1 LRWPAQASLPLDS
14 LSRLWLG
21 EASALPM
28 VRRHPPPTRPAVIAL
43 LGVLLGSSVAWGQAD
58 GGTLPE
64 DGGAAAPSPAYPPDA
79 GPLSPPIRETLVTGT
94 TSPVEVPEGRASST
108 VRRADLERRLP
119 RSAPDALRWEPGVFV
134 QQSAHAQGSPFI
146 RGLTG
151 QQTLALFDGVR
162 LNTSTWRQGPNQY
175 FFTLDSRSLDS
186 VEVLRSGAS
195 TPYGSDALGGVL
207 LAHPIEPPSSPSPPR
222 PTLQLRG
229 ATADEER
236 GGRIQLQGATERLG
250 FIGGFGGRRV
260 GLLESG
266 GLVLN
271 PLDGKLPEVPRFAPD
286 ERTQLGTGFDELTG
300 DARLVW
306 HPSDEHTLTAATYL
320 YRQYDAPRTDL
331 CAPPFARFDEC
342 LRYDEQ
348 FRTLAYVA
356 WKHSQPEGL
365 TARATLSWQRQHEQ
379 RTFNRPAFNVID
391 RGTDDVDTFGATVR
405 LSPHALA
412 LAGRPLRLTFGGDGA
427 LDRLRSTSI
436 TRFTALDV
444 ELERSRGQYLS
455 GSRYFT
461 GGAFVDSD
469 WELLPELTGRAGTRA
484 GLVVAR
490 APADAESGTLA
501 VKDIWVP
508 WVGHAGLE
516 WRATPTLTL
525 LAHVDHSYRAPN
537 LDDLSSRQ
545 QTGPGF
551 QFENAALRPERATT
565 LDLGARLRTSRLSLD
580 GWGFVTRLHDA
591 IIRRP
596 RDVRDCPPDTPQ
608 CGASWSRFQLVNAR
622 AASFLYGLEGSAR
635 VRLPLSLT
643 AQTGI
648 AWAWGE
654 GPNPADRPP
663 NPNTP
668 YAPRLPLSRVPP
680 LNGTAELLWSHPSG
694 FSASTGL
701 RWALMQDRL
710 ALSDRSDARIPI
722 GGTPGY
728 AVLDVRASWRLGT
741 RLVIAAVLENVT
753 DTAYRSHGS
762 SVNGPG
768 RGLIVSLETT
778 PF

>member
-1 LRWPAQASLPLDS
+1 
-14 LSRLWLG
+14 
-21 EASALPM
+21 M
-28 VRRHPPPTRPAVIAL
+28 VRRSPLLARPAVLAL
-43 LGVLLGSSVAWGQAD
+43 LGVLLGSSVAWGQAA
-58 GGTLPE
+58 GGTLPA
-64 DGGAAAPSPAYPPDA
+64 DGGTEAPTPPEPPSSYAPDA
-79 GPLSPPIRETLVTGT
+79 GPLSAPIRETLVTGT
-94 TSPVEVPEGRASST
+94 SSPVEVPVGRASST

-207 LAHPIEPPSSPSPPR
+207 LAHPIEPPSSPSPLR

-229 ATADEER
+229 ATADQER
-236 GGRIQLQGATERLG
+236 GGRLQVQGATERLG

-266 GLVLN
+266 GPVLN
-271 PLDGKLPEVPRFAPD
+271 PTDGKLPEVPRFAPD

-306 HPSDEHTLTAATYL
+306 RPSEEDSLTAATYF

-348 FRTLAYVA
+348 FRTLAYLA
-356 WKHSQPEGL
+356 WKRTQPEGIS
-365 TARATLSWQRQHEQ
+365 ARATLSWQRQHEQ
-379 RTFNRPAFNVID
+379 RTFDRPAFSVID
-391 RGTDDVDTFGATVR
+391 RGTDDVDTFGTTVR
-405 LSPHALA
+405 LSPRAFTLA
-412 LAGRPLRLTFGGDGA
+412 ERPLRLTFGGDGA
-427 LDRLRSTSI
+427 LDRLRSSAL

-444 ELERSRGQYLS
+444 ELQRSRGQYLT

-461 GGAFVDSD
+461 GGLFVDSD
-469 WELLPELTGRAGTRA
+469 WELLPELTVRAGTRV

-490 APADAESGTLA
+490 APADTESGTRA
-501 VKDIWVP
+501 VDGSWRP

-565 LDLGARLRTSRLSLD
+565 LDLGARLRTHRLTLD
-580 GWGFVTRLHDA
+580 GWGFVTRIHDA
-591 IIRRP
+591 ITRRP
-596 RDVRDCPPDTPQ
+596 RNVTDCPPNTPQ

-622 AASFLYGLEGSAR
+622 ADSFLYGLEGSAR

-643 AQTGI
+643 AQTGV
-648 AWAWGE
+648 AWTWGE
-654 GPNPADRPP
+654 GPNPADPPP
-663 NPNTP
+663 NPSTP

-701 RWALMQDRL
+701 RWALLQDRL

-741 RLVIAAVLENVT
+741 RLVIAAVLENLT
-753 DTAYRSHGS
+753 DAAYRSHGS

-768 RGLIVSLETT
+768 RGVIVSLETT

>member
-1 LRWPAQASLPLDS
+1 
-14 LSRLWLG
+14 
-21 EASALPM
+21 M
-28 VRRHPPPTRPAVIAL
+28 VRSSPPFPLLAL
-43 LGVLLGSSVAWGQAD
+43 LTLLGALLGSSAWGQAD
-58 GGTLPE
+58 GGTPLPSS
-64 DGGAAAPSPAYPPDA
+64 DGGVEPPPISTPDA
-79 GPLSPPIRETLVTGT
+79 GPPGTAIRETFVSGAA
-94 TSPVEVPEGRASST
+94 SPVEVPEGRAAST

-207 LAHPIEPPSSPSPPR
+207 LAHPIEPPSTPTAPR
-222 PTLQLRG
+222 PTLLLR
-229 ATADEER
+229 AASADEER
-236 GGRIQLQGATERLG
+236 GGRIQLQAATERLG

-266 GLVLN
+266 GTVLN
-271 PLDGKLPEVPRFAPD
+271 PTDGKLPEVPRFAPD

-306 HPSDEHTLTAATYL
+306 RPTDEDTLTAATYL
-320 YRQYDAPRTDL
+320 YRQYDAPRTDQ
-331 CAPPFARFDEC
+331 CAPPFARYDEC

-348 FRTLAYVA
+348 FRTLAYAA
-356 WKHSQPEGL
+356 WKRARPEGL
-365 TARATLSWQRQHEQ
+365 SARATLSWQRQHEQ
-379 RTFNRPAFNVID
+379 RTFDRPAFSVID
-391 RGTDDVDTFGATVR
+391 LGIDDVDTFGATLR
-405 LSPHALA
+405 LSPRALR
-412 LAGRPLRLTFGGDGA
+412 LAERPLNLTFGGDGA
-427 LDRLRSTSI
+427 LDRVRSSAVTHFTS
-436 TRFTALDV
+436 LDAV
-444 ELERSRGQYLS
+444 LQRSRGQYLN

-461 GGAFVDSD
+461 GGLFVDAE
-469 WELLPELTGRAGTRA
+469 WEAHPRLTTRA
-484 GLVVAR
+484 GSRIGLALAK
-490 APADAESGTLA
+490 APADSESGTLA
-501 VKDIWVP
+501 VDNSWVP

-516 WRATPTLTL
+516 WRATPSLTL
-525 LAHVDHSYRAPN
+525 LAHVDHSFRAPN

-551 QFENAALRPERATT
+551 QFENAALGPERATT
-565 LDLGARLRTSRLSLD
+565 LDLGARLRRSSLSLD
-580 GWGFVTRLHDA
+580 AWGFVTRIHDA

-596 RDVRDCPPDTPQ
+596 RNVTDCPAATPQ
-608 CGASWSRFQLVNAR
+608 CNSSWSRFQLINAH
-622 AASFLYGLEGSAR
+622 ADSFLYGLEGSAR
-635 VRLPLSLT
+635 VRLPLSLSLH
-643 AQTGI
+643 TGI
-648 AWAWGE
+648 AWTWGE
-654 GPNPADRPP
+654 GPNPAPP
-663 NPNTP
+663 PSNPNTP

-680 LNGTAELLWSHPSG
+680 LNGTAELLWAHPSG
-694 FSASTGL
+694 FSASTGF

-741 RLVIAAVLENVT
+741 TLVLAAVLENVT

-768 RGLIVSLETT
+768 RGVIVSLETT